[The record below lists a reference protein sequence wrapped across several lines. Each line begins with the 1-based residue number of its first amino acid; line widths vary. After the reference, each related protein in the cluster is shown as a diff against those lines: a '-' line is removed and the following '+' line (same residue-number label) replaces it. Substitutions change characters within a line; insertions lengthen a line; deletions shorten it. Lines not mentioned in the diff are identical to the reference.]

1 MDQEGRD
8 ARPAGSPRGIQ
19 LPNVRTSPQ
28 PQGSR
33 PHESAQLQPT
43 PRESPHNTEPPSRRL
58 PLLAGLT
65 ALALL
70 LAVAVIAL
78 PKACSSTT
86 TDATESAQ
94 EETTSTTEEETPSAE
109 SSAADGPTSTPQDQW
124 AQGNMPYLYQTDP
137 QWADVEYA
145 GGPLSTTGCGPT
157 ALAMVYI
164 YLTGDTSLGPVEMA
178 EFSAENGF
186 AIEGSG
192 TSWTLMTDGAA
203 MLGLSSQ
210 ILSAVPSQLEAELEA
225 GHPVVCVMAPGTF
238 TDVGHFIVLE
248 RMTSDGKVVVHDSNS
263 VERSMRTWSLDLI
276 CSEAEN
282 IWSLSLS

>member
-8 ARPAGSPRGIQ
+8 AQPAGSPRGIQ
-19 LPNVRTSPQ
+19 LPNVRTSAH

-33 PHESAQLQPT
+33 PHEGAQRQPT
-43 PRESPHNTEPPSRRL
+43 PRESPHNTKPPSRL
-58 PLLAGLT
+58 PLLAGL
-65 ALALL
+65 AVLVLL
-70 LAVAVIAL
+70 VVAVIAL
-78 PKACSSTT
+78 PNACSSST
-86 TDATESAQ
+86 TDATEPTQ
-94 EETTSTTEEETPSAE
+94 EEETTPTAEEETPSAE
-109 SSAADGPTSTPQDQW
+109 SSTADGPTSTPQDQW

>member
-1 MDQEGRD
+1 MNQEGRD
-8 ARPAGSPRGIQ
+8 AQPTDSPRGIQ
-19 LPNVRTSPQ
+19 LPNVRTSAHPQ
-28 PQGSR
+28 DSR
-33 PHESAQLQPT
+33 PRESAQRQPT
-43 PRESPHNTEPPSRRL
+43 PRESPRNTEPPSRL
-58 PLLAGLT
+58 PLLAGL
-65 ALALL
+65 AVLVLL
-70 LAVAVIAL
+70 VVAVIAL

-86 TDATESAQ
+86 DATESTQ
-94 EETTSTTEEETPSAE
+94 EEETTPTTEEETPSAE
-109 SSAADGPTSTPQDQW
+109 SSTADGPTSTPQDQW